1 MIQLLLLEREEIV
14 EVLGLGITEV
24 IDLLLLVLLLRVYHL
39 VGLLL
44 V

>member
-24 IDLLLLVLLLRVYHL
+24 TDLLLLVLLLRVYHL